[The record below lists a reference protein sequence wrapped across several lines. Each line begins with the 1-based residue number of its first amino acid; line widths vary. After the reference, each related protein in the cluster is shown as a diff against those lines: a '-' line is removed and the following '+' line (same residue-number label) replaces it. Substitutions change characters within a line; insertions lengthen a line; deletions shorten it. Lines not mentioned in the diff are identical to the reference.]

1 MEQNK
6 KHTVQLEYG
15 QGFFATGIVEVV
27 VFNEKEMVLRL
38 DSGEKLCVLGE
49 NLKIN
54 AFNKQQGELCVVGSV
69 AVVKYLNSAKQK
81 IKKLFG

>member
-6 KHTVQLEYG
+6 KHTLQLEYG
-15 QGFFATGIVEVV
+15 QGFFATGIAEVV
-27 VFNEKEMVLRL
+27 VFNEKEIILRL
-38 DSGEKLCVLGE
+38 DLGEKLSIFGE

-54 AFNKQQGELCVVGSV
+54 VFNKQQGELRVVG
-69 AVVKYLNSAKQK
+69 AVSAVKYLNSAKQK

>member
-6 KHTVQLEYG
+6 KHTIQIVYV
-15 QGFFATGIVEVV
+15 QGFFATAVSEVIA
-27 VFNEKEMVLRL
+27 FNEREIRLRL
-38 DSGEKLCVLGE
+38 ATGEKVCVCGE

-54 AFNKQQGELCVVGSV
+54 VFNKQQGELRVVG
-69 AVVKYLNSAKQK
+69 AVSAVKYLNSAKQK